1 MGFYKLSILSSAFSH
16 LMQIIKEP
24 EKIVEMY
31 GERIWSIEEK
41 YKKISEVIPYLSNR
55 VKTIKS
61 VRIKKTSQ
69 QLFEFKKILKVLV
82 EEDVGDIVVGGF
94 SILVQDGVIKE
105 ILEKKLGKKIVDNR
119 FVLHFVRNT
128 NAGKEEKTRQQIVTN
143 MEIQIKNY
151 EFKVASLDLVGVY
164 AYQDYM
170 KDKQLNILTE
180 FQKDGKLLKEIADQ
194 YFKEFIII
202 QGTQRR
208 IRAIKYYE
216 IGSKDLPILKEIKVF

>member
-1 MGFYKLSILSSAFSH
+1 
-16 LMQIIKEP
+16 
-24 EKIVEMY
+24 
-31 GERIWSIEEK
+31 
-41 YKKISEVIPYLSNR
+41 
-55 VKTIKS
+55 
-61 VRIKKTSQ
+61 
-69 QLFEFKKILKVLV
+69 
-82 EEDVGDIVVGGF
+82 
-94 SILVQDGVIKE
+94 
-105 ILEKKLGKKIVDNR
+105 
-119 FVLHFVRNT
+119 
-128 NAGKEEKTRQQIVTN
+128 

-208 IRAIKYYE
+208 IRAYIY
-216 IGSKDLPILKEIKVF
+216 GNNRGASKGNRKEAGKREFSLPERRSR